1 MSAGLDRSVRAMAAI
16 LAAFLVAG
24 AHAASAGDAV
34 VPPLPGAGAGEAAE
48 SARSAPHAEPG
59 TDVTPEEAGSDSP
72 AAGSRLLRAL
82 AERPEASAPADSGAP
97 GRAPVSG
104 TSASG
109 PRVYAAEGCPRA
121 LLRRLLAGA
130 VDEADAL
137 TALAIEREALT
148 LCRERQEIVA
158 GLFET
163 EARLEEL
170 RAPIEA
176 PVVAEVV
183 APEAPAAVPA
193 EAAPASPLRAAL
205 AGAAEEAKK
214 DEPPPPSYGWFS
226 IIGTAGALRAGITD
240 GEAVWFVRTG
250 DPLPDGGTVAAI
262 AGRPPGVRLAL
273 PGGGAE
279 ETLVPE
285 TPLPFKAR
293 PGGGP

>member
-1 MSAGLDRSVRAMAAI
+1 MNTGLDRSVRAVAAT
-16 LAAFLVAG
+16 LTVLLVVAAD
-24 AHAASAGDAV
+24 AASAGDAV
-34 VPPLPGAGAGEAAE
+34 LPPLPAAGEGGAAE
-48 SARSAPHAEPG
+48 SAGTAPDAEPG
-59 TDVTPEEAGSDSP
+59 TNETPDEAGSGSP
-72 AAGSRLLRAL
+72 AGGSRLLRAL
-82 AERPEASAPADSGAP
+82 AEAQSGPAP
-97 GRAPVSG
+97 GAVPVPG
-104 TSASG
+104 PRVSG
-109 PRVYAAEGCPRA
+109 PRVHAAEACPRA

-130 VDEADAL
+130 VDAADAL

-163 EARLEEL
+163 EARLREL
-170 RAPIEA
+170 RAPIDPPA
-176 PVVAEVV
+176 PAVAETV
-183 APEAPAAVPA
+183 APETPAPVPAAP
-193 EAAPASPLRAAL
+193 APASPLRETL
-205 AGAAEEAKK
+205 AGAAEAAKE
-214 DEPPPPSYGWFS
+214 DGPPAPRYGWFS
-226 IIGTAGALRAGITD
+226 IIGMAGALRAGITD
-240 GEAVWFVRTG
+240 GEAVWFVRVG